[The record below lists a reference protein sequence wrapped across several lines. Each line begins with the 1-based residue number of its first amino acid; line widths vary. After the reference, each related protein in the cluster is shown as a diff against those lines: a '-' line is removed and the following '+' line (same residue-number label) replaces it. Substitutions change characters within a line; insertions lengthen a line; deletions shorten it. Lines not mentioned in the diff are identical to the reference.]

1 MSDAP
6 SVNRVLGFPRLRT
19 YIDKPLRF
27 RYLAAILMVIIISLG
42 RGYIQSLL
50 PARGTYL
57 PFYAAV
63 LYAAWAFGSR
73 PALLS
78 MIIAGFGAN
87 LLYVK
92 PNWTFSVDSFST
104 LVTLV
109 AFWTIGLFS
118 VYLVE
123 LQRRYAQQ
131 LEAQIQQ
138 RKQAETSL
146 AQSEERFRMA
156 TSTLQG
162 GIYDWDTGK
171 NVVWRSKGLFEL
183 LGYVAEEVPTDF
195 YWWRKQIHPD
205 DQERIRQE
213 LDKLNGEHR
222 MGRVLE
228 YRVRHKDGHY
238 IWVMDVSRVA
248 YKVDGSYER
257 VSGLTV
263 SIDVQK
269 RAEVRNQTLLEFS
282 TQLSSAL
289 SIPEVV
295 SIISHTALKAVGGD
309 TSGIFQLSKDNR
321 VLERLSVMGIDERSI
336 DRYPP
341 IPLDGRYPIADSIRE
356 KRVLSIETQED
367 YIRRYPNLEREIQ
380 RGEHQAIICLP
391 FFVNDHLLG
400 GMYIAFARP
409 RSFEVDERS
418 FLFLMAQLCG
428 QALERVNLYE
438 AEHQARTEAERKS
451 TRIEALQSITA
462 NLSAA
467 ATAQEVLQVIVNQA
481 FSILGAHMGAVSLLS
496 DDRSGIH
503 IVAQFGVN
511 EALLNQYQFIP
522 FTVPTPIS
530 DVVRTRQPIWVR
542 SLEEYERLYPHII
555 KTLHK
560 QSGTQAIAC
569 LPLIIND
576 QLIGSIGMSFPT
588 PQDFNAEDRDYL
600 TALAQ
605 QSAQALV
612 RAQLSEQAKELA
624 VVQERQRLARE
635 LHDGATQS
643 IFTANILIE
652 TLPRIWQRSPERA
665 MGLVEQIHQLTQGAG
680 SEMRMLLY
688 EFRPENIIKA
698 SLVDLINH
706 LVRGLKNRKVIDI
719 VFNITGDQSQ
729 ALPEKAHVTFY
740 RIAQEGLNNIAK
752 HGRATH
758 IHVRLRYSKAYVALV
773 ILDDGQGFDPNRI
786 SSGFGL
792 NSIRE
797 RAEDIGATLNIH
809 SQLGQG
815 TKIAL
820 LWKRPAEDTENHP
833 N

>member
-1 MSDAP
+1 MSNGP
-6 SVNRVLGFPRLRT
+6 SVNRVLGFPRLKT
-19 YIDKPLRF
+19 FIDKPLRF
-27 RYLAAILMVIIISLG
+27 RYITPILIIVIIAFG
-42 RGYIQSLL
+42 RGYIQAML

-57 PFYAAV
+57 PLYAAI
-63 LYAAWAFGSR
+63 LYSAWAFGTR
-73 PALLS
+73 PAMLS

-87 LLYVK
+87 FLYVK
-92 PNWTFSVDSFST
+92 PDWIFNVTSVADLIMLF
-104 LVTLV
+104 
-109 AFWTIGLFS
+109 AFWCVGLFS
-118 VYLVE
+118 IYLVE

-138 RKQAETSL
+138 RAQTEARL

-171 NVVWRSKGLFEL
+171 DLVWRSKGLFEL
-183 LGYVAEEVPTDF
+183 LGYAAEEVPTDF

-205 DQERIRQE
+205 DQEHIRQE
-213 LDKLNGEHR
+213 LDKLNGERR

-248 YKVDGSYER
+248 YTADGSYER

-269 RAEVRNQTLLEFS
+269 RAEVRNQILLDFA
-282 TQLSSAL
+282 TQLSSTL
-289 SIPEVV
+289 TTPEVV
-295 SIISHTALKAVGGD
+295 NIVSHTALKAVGGD

-321 VLERLSVMGIDERSI
+321 LLERLSVMGTDERSI
-336 DRYPP
+336 DHYPP
-341 IPLDGRYPIADSIRE
+341 IPMDSSYPIAESIRG
-356 KRVLSIETQED
+356 KRVLYIESQAD
-367 YIRRYPNLEREIQ
+367 YIRRYPHLEREIKK
-380 RGEHQAIICLP
+380 GEHQAIICLP

-438 AEHQARTEAERKS
+438 AEHQARKEAERKS
-451 TRIEALQSITA
+451 ARIEALQSITA

-467 ATAQEVLQVIVNQA
+467 ATAQEVLQVIVNRA
-481 FSILGAHMGAVSLLS
+481 FHILDAHMGAVSLLS
-496 DDRSGIH
+496 DDRNGVH
-503 IVAQFGVN
+503 IVAQF
-511 EALLNQYQFIP
+511 ALSDPLLNEYQFIP
-522 FTVPTPIS
+522 FTRPTPLS
-530 DVVRTRQPIWVR
+530 DAARTRQSIWIR
-542 SLEEYERLYPHII
+542 SLEEYEHLYPNISKAVHAR
-555 KTLHK
+555 T
-560 QSGTQAIAC
+560 GTQGIAC

-576 QLIGSIGMSFPT
+576 KLIGSIGMSFPT
-588 PQDFNAEDRDYL
+588 PQDFSTEDRDYL
-600 TALAQ
+600 TAIAQ

-652 TLPRIWQRSPERA
+652 TLPRIWQRSPEKVL
-665 MGLVEQIHQLTQGAG
+665 GLVEQIHQLTQGAG

-706 LVRGLKNRKVIDI
+706 VVRGLKNRKIIDI
-719 VFNITGDQSQ
+719 TFNVTGDKTLS
-729 ALPEKAHVTFY
+729 LPEAAHVTFY

-758 IHVRLRYSKAYVALV
+758 IHMRLRYSKAYVALV
-773 ILDDGQGFDPNRI
+773 ILDDGQGFDPNI
-786 SSGFGL
+786 ASSGFGL
-792 NSIRE
+792 NSMRE
-797 RAEDIGATLNIH
+797 RAEDIGATLDIC
-809 SQLGQG
+809 SRMGKG

-820 LWKRPAEDTENHP
+820 LWKRPPESTENHP

>member
-19 YIDKPLRF
+19 YLDKPLLY
-27 RYLAAILMVIIISLG
+27 RYIAAILMVIVISVG
-42 RGYIQSLL
+42 RGYIQSRL
-50 PARGTYL
+50 PARGIYL

-73 PALLS
+73 PSLLS
-78 MIIAGFGAN
+78 LVIAGFGAN
-87 LLYVK
+87 FLYIQ
-92 PNWTFSVDSFST
+92 PNWIFGVDT
-104 LVTLV
+104 PTDLAMLI
-109 AFWTIGLFS
+109 AFWAIGLFS
-118 VYLVE
+118 IYLVE

-131 LEAQIQQ
+131 LEAEIRQ
-138 RKQAETSL
+138 RAQVEASL

-162 GIYDWDTGK
+162 GIYDWDIGK
-171 NVVWRSKGLFEL
+171 DLVWRSQGLFKL
-183 LGYVAEEVPTDF
+183 LGYTIEEIPTEF
-195 YWWRKQIHPD
+195 YWWLSQVHPD

-213 LDKLNGEHR
+213 LDKLNAERR

-228 YRVRHKDGHY
+228 YRIRHKDGHY
-238 IWVMDVSRVA
+238 IWVLDNSRVS
-248 YKVDGSYER
+248 YNRDGSYER

-269 RAEVRNQTLLEFS
+269 RAEVRNQTLLDFS

-289 SIPEVV
+289 TTPEVV
-295 SIISHTALKAVGGD
+295 NIISHTALKAVGGD
-309 TSGIFQLSKDNR
+309 TSGIFQLSRDNR
-321 VLERLSVMGIDERSI
+321 MLERLSILGIDKLSLQ
-336 DRYPP
+336 RYPT
-341 IPLDGRYPIADSIRE
+341 ISVDGNYPIADSVRE
-356 KRVLSIETQED
+356 KKVLSIETQEE
-367 YIRRYPNLEREIQ
+367 YMRIYPHLVEDIKRAQ
-380 RGEHQAIICLP
+380 YHAIICLP

-400 GMYIAFARP
+400 GMYIAFHHSRT
-409 RSFEVDERS
+409 FEIEERS

-438 AEHQARTEAERKS
+438 AEHQARQEAERKS
-451 TRIEALQSITA
+451 ARIEALQSITA

-503 IVAQFGVN
+503 IVAQFGVS
-511 EALLNQYQFIP
+511 EAMLNQYQFIP

-542 SLEEYERLYPHII
+542 SLEEYERLYPHIL
-555 KTLHK
+555 KTLHE

-569 LPLIIND
+569 LPMIIND
-576 QLIGSIGMSFPT
+576 KLIGSIGMSFPM
-588 PQDFNAEDRDYL
+588 PQDFDAEDRDYL

-652 TLPRIWQRSPERA
+652 TLPRIWQRSPEKA

-729 ALPEKAHVTFY
+729 TLPEKAHVTFY

-752 HGRATH
+752 HGRATQ
-758 IHVRLRYSKAYVALV
+758 IHMRLRYTKAYVALV
-773 ILDDGQGFDPNRI
+773 ILDDGQGFDTTKA

-797 RAEDIGATLNIH
+797 RAEDIGAALDIC
-809 SQLGQG
+809 SRMGQG

-820 LWKRPAEDTENHP
+820 LWKRPLEENEHHE